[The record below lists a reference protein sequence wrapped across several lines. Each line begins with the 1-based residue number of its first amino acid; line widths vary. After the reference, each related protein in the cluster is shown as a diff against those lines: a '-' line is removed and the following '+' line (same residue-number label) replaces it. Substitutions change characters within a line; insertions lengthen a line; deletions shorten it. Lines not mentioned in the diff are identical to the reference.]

1 MSKNKPNQN
10 SIEHYHKGSCVEFF
24 LSNGILS
31 RNTTNEHLGKTSLIF
46 IQHPKKYADES
57 KIDDTVETMINNL
70 NRRK

>member
-10 SIEHYHKGSCVEFF
+10 STEHYHKGSCVEFF
-24 LSNGILS
+24 LSKGIPS
-31 RNTTNEHLGKTSLIF
+31 CNTTNQHLGKTSLIF
-46 IQHPKKYADES
+46 IQHPKQDTDQP